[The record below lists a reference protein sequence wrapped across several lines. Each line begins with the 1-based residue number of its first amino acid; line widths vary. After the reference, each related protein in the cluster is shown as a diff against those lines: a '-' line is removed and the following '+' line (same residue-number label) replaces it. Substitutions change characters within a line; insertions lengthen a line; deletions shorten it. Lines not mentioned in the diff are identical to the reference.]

1 MFKYVYQKCKV
12 PIIEIDLEYSPQAT
26 NYSG

>member
-12 PIIEIDLEYSPQAT
+12 PIIELDLEYSPQAT
-26 NYSG
+26 NYSS